1 MSISGFS
8 VFSTA
13 QDLPASWDKACDDNP
28 FLCRS
33 VLIILEQVNPTGQRY
48 YLLEKREE
56 ASLFMTYQHRLD
68 IFTYGPGSLRLP
80 VTILGVP
87 CSVSWPGLQIQEQ
100 DREAFQQA
108 LQEIPGAV
116 LILNDKAP
124 PLPSSSSYAQGL
136 TLPNCELDIQ
146 GLNFSAYLDKM
157 RSHYRYKLR
166 SSMKRFQGVTTK
178 ILQDNREFNS
188 QLYQLYEQV
197 YERSEFKLEKLPLS
211 FFQDFPATISVF
223 STEDQV
229 LGFTQTMFSNQG
241 GKKEQIF
248 LFGGLDYALNKEFH
262 TYINLLLH
270 VVRTGMGQ
278 GADRINMGQTA
289 EDVKTRLGCTLHRRY
304 LYARHANPVI
314 HFLVRRGIGLLSYTA
329 PLAERHVFR

>member
-1 MSISGFS
+1 
-8 VFSTA
+8 
-13 QDLPASWDKACDDNP
+13 
-28 FLCRS
+28 
-33 VLIILEQVNPTGQRY
+33 
-48 YLLEKREE
+48 
-56 ASLFMTYQHRLD
+56 
-68 IFTYGPGSLRLP
+68 
-80 VTILGVP
+80 
-87 CSVSWPGLQIQEQ
+87 
-100 DREAFQQA
+100 
-108 LQEIPGAV
+108 
-116 LILNDKAP
+116 
-124 PLPSSSSYAQGL
+124 
-136 TLPNCELDIQ
+136 
-146 GLNFSAYLDKM
+146 M

>member
-124 PLPSSSSYAQGL
+124 PPLFIKLCSGAHPAQ
-136 TLPNCELDIQ
+136 
-146 GLNFSAYLDKM
+146 
-157 RSHYRYKLR
+157 LR
-166 SSMKRFQGVTTK
+166 AGYPR
-178 ILQDNREFNS
+178 
-188 QLYQLYEQV
+188 
-197 YERSEFKLEKLPLS
+197 
-211 FFQDFPATISVF
+211 A
-223 STEDQV
+223 
-229 LGFTQTMFSNQG
+229 
-241 GKKEQIF
+241 
-248 LFGGLDYALNKEFH
+248 
-262 TYINLLLH
+262 
-270 VVRTGMGQ
+270 
-278 GADRINMGQTA
+278 
-289 EDVKTRLGCTLHRRY
+289 
-304 LYARHANPVI
+304 
-314 HFLVRRGIGLLSYTA
+314 
-329 PLAERHVFR
+329 